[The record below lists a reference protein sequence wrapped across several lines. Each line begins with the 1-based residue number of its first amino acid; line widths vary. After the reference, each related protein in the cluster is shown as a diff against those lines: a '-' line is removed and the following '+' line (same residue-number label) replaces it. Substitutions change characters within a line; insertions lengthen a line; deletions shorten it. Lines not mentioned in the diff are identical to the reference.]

1 MAAPSRPPKPTA
13 GDRLRR
19 VLAIVPWIVANPGRP
34 MAEVAERFGVA
45 EEELIKDLEV
55 VWMVGLPPYTPDSLV
70 DVVIEDGKVWI
81 NYADF
86 FSRPLRL
93 SSAQALALLASS
105 DALLSMPGTDPDG
118 PLARALDKLGAA
130 LGSRSDDSVDVDLG
144 AAEAGMLSE
153 LRQAASEGTEVEID
167 YYSYNRDD
175 QSTRRIAPWRVSSS
189 GGHWY
194 VEAWCHSADG
204 ERIFRVDRIEGC
216 RPTGEVSVYRPDDG
230 EPSTEVFH
238 PRPSDPRVTLR
249 LQPRAGWV
257 TETYP
262 CQDITVNDDDT
273 IDATLVVTAVP
284 WLERLLVR
292 LGPDVELVDAGDLPE
307 AQSMAAGSANRILG
321 RYRS

>member
-1 MAAPSRPPKPTA
+1 MAPKSPMPKPTA

-19 VLAIVPWIVANPGRP
+19 VLAVVPWIVANPGRP

-45 EEELIKDLEV
+45 EAELIKDLDV

-86 FSRPLRL
+86 FSRPLKL
-93 SSAQALALLASS
+93 SSAQALALLAST
-105 DALLSMPGTDPDG
+105 DALLSMPGTDPEG
-118 PLARALDKLGAA
+118 PLARALDKLGDA

-153 LRQAASEGTEVEID
+153 LRKAAADGTEVEID
-167 YYSYNRDD
+167 YYSYNRDG
-175 QSTRRIAPWRVSSS
+175 QSTRLIAPWRVSSS
-189 GGHWY
+189 IGNWY
-194 VEAWCHSADG
+194 VEAWCHLADG
-204 ERIFRVDRIEGC
+204 ERIFRVDRIEGS
-216 RPTGEVSVYRPDDG
+216 RPTGQVSQRRPDDG
-230 EPSTEVFH
+230 APSTEVFH

-262 CQDITVNDDDT
+262 CEDVTVNTDGT
-273 IDATLVVTAVP
+273 VDATLVVTAVP

-292 LGPDVELVDAGDLPE
+292 LGPDVELVDVAGLPE
-307 AQSMAAGSANRILG
+307 ASSMTTDSANRILA
-321 RYRS
+321 RYRG